1 MDINQVMLVG
11 NLTRDP
17 EMKTTATGKSMT
29 RFSIASNRTFKT
41 GNGEKQ
47 KETLY
52 MTVVAWSGQAE
63 ICAKFL
69 TKGSKVAVV
78 GRLTSREFDGND
90 GQKKRVYEIVAQD
103 VQFLSTKNG
112 NQSNG
117 ADAYSGEG
125 DSGGGASDASDWG

>member
-1 MDINQVMLVG
+1 MDINQVVLVG

-17 EMKTTATGKSMT
+17 EMKTTATGKTMT

-41 GNGEKQ
+41 GSGEKQ

-52 MTVVAWSGQAE
+52 MTIVAWSGQAE

-69 TKGSKVAVV
+69 NKGSKVAVV

-103 VQFLSTKNG
+103 VQFLSTKNS
-112 NQSNG
+112 NQ
-117 ADAYSGEG
+117 
-125 DSGGGASDASDWG
+125 GGGNDSDSYGGGNEPTDTSDWG